1 VIYVPPTVSGDL
13 VKNFAEKMAWIL
25 KFPISYDLKK
35 TRQTQEQKVF
45 ENFILKAEN
54 VKNVFTFIHPE
65 LVAGKKILLI
75 DDICDSGMTLREIGR
90 YLTSLGAIKISPL
103 VIAKTVGGDLL

>member
-1 VIYVPPTVSGDL
+1 
-13 VKNFAEKMAWIL
+13 
-25 KFPISYDLKK
+25 
-35 TRQTQEQKVF
+35 
-45 ENFILKAEN
+45 LKAEN